1 MWNRKNRGT
10 AKIDDA
16 MPHDPERLNP
26 ELLKIQL
33 GQLLR
38 NGAASLSGMDL
49 TASELSAL
57 GFDVDVRGDR
67 VSIPPHVE
75 RLDAAAIEAALSEQ
89 ARTWL
94 SDLKTLE
101 LVGSTNTLLGEL
113 AAAGAAHGA
122 VRIAEL
128 QVQGRGRRGRAW
140 QSPYGQNLALSL
152 GVRLPVKPDAL
163 SGFSLCT
170 GLAVADALHS
180 AGVEGIALKWPND
193 VLIDGRKIGGILV
206 EIHGSGHETDVIV
219 GIGINFRI
227 PETARRQIEQPLI
240 DLQELG
246 GGFSRNEI
254 AGRLISSLVDFAEGF
269 SVGGFLP
276 MREAFNRLHCYHD
289 RACVLLMGE
298 ERIAGIVRGVT
309 GSGELELEIDGRL
322 QAFSAGE
329 VSLRAG

>member
-1 MWNRKNRGT
+1 
-10 AKIDDA
+10 

-33 GQLLR
+33 GPLLR

-57 GFDVDVRGDR
+57 GFDVHGDR

-170 GLAVADALHS
+170 GLAVADALGPS
-180 AGVEGIALKWPND
+180 DAQIVQLAKNSFIASFLDQSVKDAWIAR
-193 VLIDGRKIGGILV
+193 IDAV
-206 EIHGSGHETDVIV
+206 
-219 GIGINFRI
+219 
-227 PETARRQIEQPLI
+227 A
-240 DLQELG
+240 
-246 GGFSRNEI
+246 
-254 AGRLISSLVDFAEGF
+254 
-269 SVGGFLP
+269 
-276 MREAFNRLHCYHD
+276 
-289 RACVLLMGE
+289 
-298 ERIAGIVRGVT
+298 
-309 GSGELELEIDGRL
+309 
-322 QAFSAGE
+322 
-329 VSLRAG
+329 